1 MKLYSAFLAVLFWLL
16 NASAL
21 AEKRVALVI
30 GNSAYTHAPALANPK
45 NDAEGMAAALK
56 RLDFEVLAG
65 TDLAKPAMDKLLQAF
80 ADKLEKAD
88 VAVVFYAGHG
98 LQVNGRNYLVPID
111 GKLDNESDLVF
122 HGVSLDVVLQSMQQA
137 RRTNIMFLDTCRGLH
152 LLLISLSNAQGSSRF
167 HTHHAARD
175 CGTMPSR

>member
-1 MKLYSAFLAVLFWLL
+1 MLRALHIFFALTCLAISAA
-16 NASAL
+16 AL

-30 GNSAYTHAPALANPK
+30 GNSAYVHAPALSNPK

-111 GKLDNESDLVF
+111 
-122 HGVSLDVVLQSMQQA
+122 
-137 RRTNIMFLDTCRGLH
+137 
-152 LLLISLSNAQGSSRF
+152 
-167 HTHHAARD
+167 
-175 CGTMPSR
+175 